1 MTRFYCTKKFRREEL
16 EGVDYTIP
24 FGMIASIVLP
34 DRVTLRNG
42 EQLQLERSSDLG
54 ERNAGIL
61 IFVDGGEHPEYV
73 PWTDVARLAFTPVAE
88 TR

>member
-1 MTRFYCTKKFRREEL
+1 MEML
-16 EGVDYTIP
+16 IH
-24 FGMIASIVLP
+24 
-34 DRVTLRNG
+34 
-42 EQLQLERSSDLG
+42 QLEHSSELG